1 MQLRRTPA
9 SARHVALEVVAGE
22 TGCAALIVVLLAGG
36 AGMLLDFQ
44 ITHLHPAFSVA
55 LFLGSV
61 PFALYWALRRTLK
74 MDRNP
79 QAQYARNLTRA
90 VIAGQA
96 GCSSV
101 VMIFLALFLG
111 LFLDA
116 QFDTHPVLTIGLV
129 LIAIPVSLYVMVRL
143 LLSSVGAIQTAPSGK
158 RQATGSSSASAK
170 SSGTKE
176 NET

>member
-9 SARHVALEVVAGE
+9 STRQVALQTVAGE
-22 TGCAALIVVLLAGG
+22 PGCAALIVVLIAGG
-36 AGMLLDFQ
+36 VGMLIDFQ
-44 ITHLHPAFSVA
+44 VTHLHPAFSVA

-61 PFALYWALRRTLK
+61 PFALYWALRRTIK

-79 QAQYARNLTRA
+79 QAQYVRNLTLA
-90 VIAGQA
+90 AIAGQA

-101 VMIFLALFLG
+101 VMIFLALFAG

-116 QFDTHPVLTIGLV
+116 KFDTHPVLTIGLV

-143 LLSSVGAIQTAPSGK
+143 LLSSVGAIQTAPPGT
-158 RQATGSSSASAK
+158 RQAPGSSPTTAK

>member
-1 MQLRRTPA
+1 MQLRRTPVSTSRA
-9 SARHVALEVVAGE
+9 ALEVVAGE
-22 TGCAALIVVLLAGG
+22 TGCAALIFVLLAAG
-36 AGMLLDFQ
+36 AGMLIDFQ

-61 PFALYWALRRTLK
+61 PFALYWALRRTIK

-79 QAQYARNLTRA
+79 QAQYVRNLTLAA
-90 VIAGQA
+90 VAGQA

-101 VMIFLALFLG
+101 VLIFLALFAG

-143 LLSSVGAIQTAPSGK
+143 LLSSVGAIQTAPPGK
-158 RQATGSSSASAK
+158 RQAPGPSSTSVK

>member
-22 TGCAALIVVLLAGG
+22 TGCAALIIVLLAGG
-36 AGMLLDFQ
+36 AGMLIDFQ

-61 PFALYWALRRTLK
+61 PFALYWALRRTTT
-74 MDRNP
+74 MGRNP
-79 QAQYARNLTRA
+79 QGQYRRNMALAA
-90 VIAGQA
+90 VAGQA

-101 VMIFLALFLG
+101 GMIFLALFLG

-116 QFDTHPVLTIGLV
+116 QFNTHPVLTIGLV
-129 LIAIPVSLYVMVRL
+129 LVAIPVSLYVMVRL
-143 LLSSVGAIQTAPSGK
+143 LLSSVGAIQTAPPGK
-158 RQATGSSSASAK
+158 PQPAGSSSASAK